1 MSLLIGWIIF
11 ITALLFSITLHE
23 AGHLVTAKT
32 FGMKATQFFAG
43 FGPTLWSR
51 QKGETEYGIKAV
63 PLGGFVRIIGMTS
76 LEDVDPED
84 EPRSLRSK
92 PGWQR
97 VIVLAAGSA
106 MHFVLAFVLLFGLFL
121 GVGLANQNS
130 TRIGLVDSCVPASQS
145 STSCSPAD
153 PRSPAQQAGLR
164 TGDKI
169 VAFAGT
175 PVHSWNDLAAAIRNH
190 SVGSEAVITVQ
201 RGGKLVD
208 LRAKLAAIK
217 GRPGAFLGIS
227 PAVVYQR
234 QNPVQ
239 AVSSTGSFF
248 GTVISGSATVI
259 TELPKALPKLFAHN
273 RANTAGGKVTSIV
286 GAGNDT
292 GAVIGANIGWQQKVT
307 FVILIVASLNVFV
320 GLFNLLP
327 LLPLDGGHIA
337 VVLYERARAF
347 VLRLRGRPDP
357 GLVDMRKL
365 LPVSL
370 GIFAVIVGI
379 GVMLIM
385 ADLVNPVSIIQ

>member
-11 ITALLFSITLHE
+11 ITALLISITLHE
-23 AGHLVTAKT
+23 AGHLVTAKK

-43 FGPTLWSR
+43 FGPTLWSTR
-51 QKGETEYGIKAV
+51 RGETEYGIKAV
-63 PLGGFVRIIGMTS
+63 PLGGFVKIIGMTS

-106 MHFVLAFVLLFGLFL
+106 MHFVLAVVLLFGLFL
-121 GVGLANQNS
+121 GVGLANQD
-130 TRIGLVDSCVPASQS
+130 TTKIGLVDSCVPASQS
-145 STSCSPAD
+145 STSCSAAD
-153 PRSPAQQAGLR
+153 PRSPAQQAGLK

-169 VAFAGT
+169 IAFAGT
-175 PVHSWNDLAAAIRNH
+175 PVHSWNDLAAAIRSH
-190 SVGSEAVITVQ
+190 HVGGEVVITVQ

-208 LRAKLAAIK
+208 VRARLAAIK

-227 PAVVYQR
+227 PAVVYQP
-234 QNPVQ
+234 QNPLQ
-239 AVSSTGSFF
+239 AIRSTGSFF
-248 GTVISGSATVI
+248 GTVISGSAAVI
-259 TELPKALPKLFAHN
+259 TELPKAIPKLFAHN
-273 RANTAGGKVTSIV
+273 RASTAGGKVTSIV

-292 GAVIGANIGWQQKVT
+292 GAIIGANIGWQQKVT

-337 VVLYERARAF
+337 VVLYERARAY

-379 GVMLIM
+379 AVMLIM